1 MSSADDEPKEDLEAL
16 RAKLE
21 EAQAKNETLSQ
32 LWAGVQ
38 AEKADRRKLYQS
50 LFDLAFGGVW
60 VLLSFCFMV
69 WLFQKLFGSCSNN
82 NYGY

>member
-38 AEKADRRKLYQS
+38 AEKAARRKLYQE
-50 LFDLAFGGVW
+50 LFGLAFGGVL
-60 VLLSFCFMV
+60 VLLTLCFMV
-69 WLFQKLFGSCSNN
+69 WLCQELSCGHN